1 MINFFFVGSKI
12 DMTDYEKIREM
23 RIAQNKMKMKEMGVT
38 TMAYELFHPK
48 KSKKKSKKVFEG
60 TDEYT
65 PSDEENQLSDENDV
79 ELRKNTI
86 NLRTGSKK
94 VFL

>member
-1 MINFFFVGSKI
+1 MA
-12 DMTDYEKIREM
+12 DYEKIREM

-38 TMAYELFHPK
+38 TMAKELFHPK
-48 KSKKKSKKVFEG
+48 KIKKKSKKVVEG

-65 PSDEENQLSDENDV
+65 PSDEENQLSDENGV
-79 ELRKNTI
+79 ELRRKTI